1 MAFMVYL
8 PDPQIL
14 KARILEVAAKE
25 ADKFKEKK
33 AITGGEMQEKAN
45 ELIQEQEKKMAEL

>member
-1 MAFMVYL
+1 MVYL